1 MVIGKIKK
9 YLKDSIAKAKVVLA
23 ETKIKVR
30 NLKDNNIYLATD
42 YFEYGIL
49 GECKNRLK
57 IILRLWPNN
66 DYAEYLLGLVYI
78 LNRENEKAIKYL
90 KKVKGEKQGY
100 AAKLIDIIGNNK
112 AEKIIDVYKANQS
125 LSNLEGIINDAKL

>member
-1 MVIGKIKK
+1 MIIDKIRK
-9 YLKDSIAKAKVVLA
+9 YLKEFIAKAKVILV
-23 ETKIKVR
+23 ETKIKFK

-57 IILRLWPNN
+57 IILRLWPGN

-78 LNRENEKAIKYL
+78 LNREDAKAIEYL
-90 KKVKGEKQGY
+90 KKVEGEKQKY
-100 AAKLIDIIGNNK
+100 AVKMIDIIDNNK
-112 AEKIIDVYKANQS
+112 VEKIIDIYKSNQN
-125 LSNLEGIINDAKL
+125 LSNLENTIYDVKI

>member
-23 ETKIKVR
+23 ETKMKAK

-49 GECKNRLK
+49 GECKNRSK

-66 DYAEYLLGLVYI
+66 DHAEYLLGLVYI
-78 LNRENEKAIKYL
+78 LNRENEKAIKHL
-90 KKVKGEKQGY
+90 KKVKEEKQKY
-100 AAKLIDIIGNNK
+100 ATKLIDIIGNNK
-112 AEKIIDVYKANQS
+112 VEKIIDTYKANQS
-125 LSNLEGIINDAKL
+125 LSNLESVIDNVKL

>member
-78 LNRENEKAIKYL
+78 LNREDEKAIKHL
-90 KKVKGEKQGY
+90 KKVKEEKQKY
-100 AAKLIDIIGNNK
+100 ATKLIDIIGNNK
-112 AEKIIDVYKANQS
+112 AEKIIDAYKANQS
-125 LSNLEGIINDAKL
+125 LSNLESVIDNVKL